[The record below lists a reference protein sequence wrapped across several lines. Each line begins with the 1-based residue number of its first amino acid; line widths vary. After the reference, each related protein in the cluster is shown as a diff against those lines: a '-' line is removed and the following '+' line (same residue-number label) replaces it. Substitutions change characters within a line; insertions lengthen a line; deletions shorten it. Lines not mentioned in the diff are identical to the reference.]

1 MKSVTICGS
10 GKFKDEAKLFAQK
23 LRDMGVVV
31 FEPHY
36 WKEESYWQ
44 NLSSEQK
51 EMVARGLTHDHFQK
65 IRMGDV
71 IYFYNKGGYSGNSSS
86 LELGF
91 AIALSKVVYALHKD
105 TVEVCRDILYKEII
119 TTPEELF
126 LKLK

>member
-10 GKFKDEAKLFAQK
+10 GKFKDEARVFAQK
-23 LRDMGVVV
+23 LRDKGIVV

-36 WKEESYWQ
+36 WKEEKYWE
-44 NLSSEQK
+44 NLSNEQK

-71 IYFYNKGGYSGNSSS
+71 IYFYNKDGYSGNSSS

-91 AIALSKVVYALHKD
+91 AVALGKIIYALAKD
-105 TVEVCRDILYKEII
+105 TSEVCRDILYKEIV
-119 TTPEELF
+119 TTPESLF
-126 LKLK
+126 EKLK